1 VRRKDVQRETGAS
14 PLDWTRL
21 DSRYVVKDRWL
32 ALRADT
38 YRTPAD
44 KVVEPCYVLEYRA
57 WVNVVAL
64 TQAGEVVLVR
74 QFRPG
79 IGRTILELPGGTTDP
94 EDASPEAAIRRELL
108 EETGY
113 TGERFLATG
122 CYAPNPASHTNM
134 LHCFLATDV
143 VRTHDPHPDDTEHL
157 EVVLMPLDEAIDL
170 AKRGDF
176 VHALHIAAL
185 FFALAA
191 LGRIH

>member
-1 VRRKDVQRETGAS
+1 MKRETGAS
-14 PLDWTRL
+14 SLDWTRL
-21 DSRYVVKDRWL
+21 NSRYVVKDRWL
-32 ALRADT
+32 ALRADI

-44 KVVEPCYVLEYRA
+44 QIVDPCYVFEYRA

-64 TQAGEVVLVR
+64 TAAQEIVLVR

-94 EDASPEAAIRRELL
+94 EDASPEAAVRRELL

-113 TGERFLATG
+113 TGERFAATG
-122 CYAPNPASHTNM
+122 CYSPNPASHTN
-134 LHCFLATDV
+134 LVHCFLATDV
-143 VRTHDPHPDDTEHL
+143 ARTHDPRPDNNEHL
-157 EVVLMPLDEAIDL
+157 EVVLMPLDEAVNL

-176 VHALHIAAL
+176 VHALHVATL

>member
-1 VRRKDVQRETGAS
+1 MKRQTGDAA
-14 PLDWTRL
+14 LDWTQL
-21 DSRYVVKDRWL
+21 DSRSVVKDRWL
-32 ALRADT
+32 TLRADT

-44 KVVEPCYVLEYRA
+44 QIVAPCYVFEYRA

-64 TQAGEVVLVR
+64 TRAGEIVLVR

-94 EDASPEAAIRRELL
+94 EDASPEAAVRRELL

-113 TGERFLATG
+113 TGAHFLATG
-122 CYAPNPASHTNM
+122 CYSPNPASHTN
-134 LHCFLATDV
+134 LVHCFLATDV

-157 EVVLMPLDEAIDL
+157 EVTLMPLDEVFDL
-170 AKRGDF
+170 AKRGGF
-176 VHALHIAAL
+176 VQAMHVASL

>member
-1 VRRKDVQRETGAS
+1 MNRETGNAT
-14 PLDWTRL
+14 LDWTRL

-38 YRTPAD
+38 YHTPAD
-44 KVVEPCYVLEYRA
+44 QLVTPCYVFEYRT

-94 EDASPEAAIRRELL
+94 EDASPEAAVRRELL

-122 CYAPNPASHTNM
+122 CYSPNPASHTN
-134 LHCFLATDV
+134 LVYCFLATDIV
-143 VRTHDPHPDDTEHL
+143 QTHDPRPDDTEHL
-157 EVVLMPLDEAIDL
+157 EVMLMPLDETIDL
-170 AKRGDF
+170 AKRGGF
-176 VHALHIAAL
+176 VQAMHVATL

-191 LGRIH
+191 LGRIR

>member
-1 VRRKDVQRETGAS
+1 VKRQSGDAA
-14 PLDWTRL
+14 LDWTLL

-32 ALRADT
+32 ALQADT

-44 KVVEPCYVLEYRA
+44 QIVEPCYVLEYRA

-64 TQAGEVVLVR
+64 TAAQEIVLVR

-94 EDASPEAAIRRELL
+94 EDASPEAAVRRELL

-122 CYAPNPASHTNM
+122 CYSPNPASHTN
-134 LHCFLATDV
+134 LVHCFLATDV

-170 AKRGDF
+170 AKRGGF
-176 VHALHIAAL
+176 VQGMHVATL

-191 LGRIH
+191 LGRV

>member
-1 VRRKDVQRETGAS
+1 VIRETGSS

-21 DSRYVVKDRWL
+21 DSHYVVKDRWL

-44 KVVEPCYVLEYRA
+44 QIVDPCYVFEYRT

-64 TQAGEVVLVR
+64 TQAGEIVLVR

-94 EDASPEAAIRRELL
+94 EDASPEAAVRRELL

-113 TGERFLATG
+113 TGERFVATG
-122 CYAPNPASHTNM
+122 CYSPNPASHTN
-134 LHCFLATDV
+134 LVHC
-143 VRTHDPHPDDTEHL
+143 EHL
-157 EVVLMPLDEAIDL
+157 EVVLMPLENAIDL
-170 AKRGDF
+170 AKRGGF
-176 VHALHIAAL
+176 VQAMHVATL
-185 FFALAA
+185 FFALVA

>member
-1 VRRKDVQRETGAS
+1 MKRETGSS

-44 KVVEPCYVLEYRA
+44 QIVEPCYVLEYRA
-57 WVNVVAL
+57 WVIVVAL
-64 TQAGEVVLVR
+64 TPAQEIVLVR

-113 TGERFLATG
+113 TGERFLPIG
-122 CYAPNPASHTNM
+122 CYSPNPASHTN
-134 LHCFLATDV
+134 LVYCFLATDV

-157 EVVLMPLDEAIDL
+157 EVALMPLDEAIDL

-176 VHALHIAAL
+176 VHALHVATL
-185 FFALAA
+185 FFALVA

>member
-1 VRRKDVQRETGAS
+1 MKRQTGAS

-44 KVVEPCYVLEYRA
+44 QIVEPCYVLEYRA

-113 TGERFLATG
+113 TRRAFSRDRLLCAQPGQPHEP
-122 CYAPNPASHTNM
+122 APLLSGDRCRA
-134 LHCFLATDV
+134 
-143 VRTHDPHPDDTEHL
+143 DTRSS
-157 EVVLMPLDEAIDL
+157 P
-170 AKRGDF
+170 G
-176 VHALHIAAL
+176 
-185 FFALAA
+185 
-191 LGRIH
+191 

>member
-1 VRRKDVQRETGAS
+1 MKRQTAAEA
-14 PLDWTRL
+14 LDWTRL

-38 YRTPAD
+38 YRTLSGQIVA
-44 KVVEPCYVLEYRA
+44 PCYVFEYRA

-94 EDASPEAAIRRELL
+94 EDASPEAAVRRELL

-113 TGERFLATG
+113 TGERFAATG
-122 CYAPNPASHTNM
+122 CYSPNPASHTN
-134 LHCFLATDV
+134 LVTCFLATDV
-143 VRTHDPHPDDTEHL
+143 VRTHDPRPDDTEHL

-170 AKRGDF
+170 AKRGGF
-176 VHALHIAAL
+176 VQAMHVATL

>member
-1 VRRKDVQRETGAS
+1 MKCETGSS

-44 KVVEPCYVLEYRA
+44 QIVEPCYVLEYRA
-57 WVNVVAL
+57 WVIVVAL
-64 TQAGEVVLVR
+64 TPAQEIVLVR

-113 TGERFLATG
+113 TGERFLPIG
-122 CYAPNPASHTNM
+122 CYSPNPASHTN
-134 LHCFLATDV
+134 LVYCFLTTDV

-157 EVVLMPLDEAIDL
+157 EVALMPLDEAIDL
-170 AKRGDF
+170 AKQGGF
-176 VHALHIAAL
+176 VQAMHVATL
-185 FFALAA
+185 FYALAS